1 MIEFNAETDAILRHL
16 SWTVGEGQSMIV
28 TRLVGSAIQV
38 DPSMSMVLFFGGL
51 ILLVGILYFFVK
63 YMK

>member
-1 MIEFNAETDAILRHL
+1 
-16 SWTVGEGQSMIV
+16 MIV
-28 TRLVGSAIQV
+28 TRLVGSAIQL
-38 DPSMSMVLFFGGL
+38 DPSMSMVLFFGGS